1 MMNLKKISSLFRFA
15 GKETAL
21 AVGTFIAAITID
33 AGFVVGMSAGTA
45 MAIVGGNQH
54 YEIIEENNLHNTELQ
69 QQRVEDLAL
78 LENQYGNYKDS
89 EIYQKRYDYITNSND
104 YVVDYINANSSEDAT
119 RLENANKLK
128 TGGYIAMGAGGA
140 TVLASLAYH
149 ITGNEKKPFFV
160 SHLCAKKMKEVE
172 YYYSVERDF
181 IKYEEDRL
189 KQQKKQPALE
199 KQ

>member
-1 MMNLKKISSLFRFA
+1 MMMLKKLGSLFRFA

-21 AVGTFIAAITID
+21 AVGTILAAITID
-33 AGFVVGMSAGTA
+33 GGFIIGMAAGTA

-89 EIYQKRYDYITNSND
+89 EIYQTRYDYITNSND
-104 YVVDYINANSSEDAT
+104 YVVDYINTNSSEDAT
-119 RLENANKLK
+119 RLDNANKLRNA
-128 TGGYIAMGAGGA
+128 GYITMGAGGA
-140 TVLASLAYH
+140 MAMASLAYH

-181 IKYEEDRL
+181 IKYKEDRL